1 MGDAGAISRQA
12 LQRMPFYL
20 QQLKQLRQQGADIA
34 TATTVANALRLNEVQ
49 VRKDF
54 AAVSTRKGKPKMGFS
69 ISDLIENMERILGY
83 RNVKDAILVGA
94 GSLGT
99 ALLSYNSFRDYGVNI
114 AAAFD
119 VNPNVTGRRIAGK
132 MVFPMERLEE
142 LCGRMQVHIGIIT
155 CPAAAAQEV
164 CDRLVQAGI
173 LAVWN
178 FAPTHLNVPENILV
192 QNENMAASLA
202 VLSRHLNDRLEE
214 GGAAEKKAR

>member
-1 MGDAGAISRQA
+1 MADTGAISRQA
-12 LQRMPFYL
+12 LQRMPYYL
-20 QQLKQLRQQGADIA
+20 QQLKQLKQQGAEIA
-34 TATTVANALRLNEVQ
+34 TATTVAGALRLNEVQ

-54 AAVSTRKGKPKMGFS
+54 AAVSTQKGKPKTGFP
-69 ISDLIENMERILGY
+69 IDDLIRNMEEILGY

-119 VNPNVTGRRIAGK
+119 ANPGMAGREIAGK
-132 MVFPMERLEE
+132 KVFPMERLEE
-142 LCGRMQVHIGIIT
+142 ICIRMQVHIGIIT

-164 CDRLVQAGI
+164 CDRLVKAGI

-202 VLSRHLNDRLEE
+202 VLSRHLNERMEE
-214 GGAAEKKAR
+214 DGAAGKKAR